1 MAGSAYLGYAL
12 SFYQEHV
19 TPVPSLPPFVEQL
32 AGFRNVTLRQ
42 LGVSAALPMPHRM
55 RVVIVQ
61 KGGVAQNDHRFGDF
75 EAMVQHVRAQMPH
88 VDIVPASWAGMSL
101 QEQALLCWHA
111 DMMVVIPGS
120 DVINA
125 MWLPDH
131 AELLVLCRP
140 DVDCGPLMTG
150 HEVRLWFN
158 RYTRHLSFWCDF
170 ELGREVQ
177 CVRTLVR
184 NATDSTP
191 AQWSAH
197 SHLFLPLGPLVG
209 RIRGVEQRLIR
220 SGHVPYHKR
229 RLRRITP
236 VL

>member
-1 MAGSAYLGYAL
+1 MAGSAYLGYAQ
-12 SFYQEHV
+12 SFYQENV
-19 TPVPSLPPFVEQL
+19 TAVPPLPPFVEQL

-61 KGGVAQNDHRFGDF
+61 KGGVAHNDHRFGDF
-75 EAMVQHVRAQMPH
+75 EAMVQHVRAEMPH
-88 VDIVPASWAGMSL
+88 VDIVPVSWAGMSL

-140 DVDCGPLMTG
+140 GINCGPLSPG
-150 HEVRLWFN
+150 NEVRLWFN
-158 RYTRHLSFWCDF
+158 RYTRHLSVWCDYK
-170 ELGREVQ
+170 LGREVQ

-184 NATDSTP
+184 NATNSTP
-191 AQWSAH
+191 AEWSAQ
-197 SHLFLPLGPLVG
+197 SHLFLPLDPLVD

-220 SGHVPYHKR
+220 SGHVPKGNSSSR
-229 RLRRITP
+229 D
-236 VL
+236 